1 MKVKNIA
8 DIMAK
13 YLVNCLTCTVY
24 ILLRMIPFADRER
37 NFPKKAAATRLIP
50 DTIVDPTT
58 KEEGK
63 VAGMELIS

>member
-1 MKVKNIA
+1 
-8 DIMAK
+8 
-13 YLVNCLTCTVY
+13 
-24 ILLRMIPFADRER
+24 MIPFADRER